1 MPTRNLVAGQLFDQ
15 TQSISAQS
23 RVLAQPSPSSRLLT
37 GLGRQPFQYV
47 VVFLIAFVILFLG
60 MDRGFDF
67 YDEGLILVG
76 AMRVAA
82 GQIPHRDF
90 YANYGPG
97 QFYTLAALFHLF
109 GRYIFVERMYDLT
122 VRSLIVTAAYGI
134 ARSYCRRWIAVCTA
148 IVCGFWL
155 FSSGLPS
162 IPYPIVPILLLSLVG
177 SMVLLPVF
185 EGESAWQPMMGAGA
199 LAGLVALF
207 RYDVG
212 AALALVQTCS
222 IGIAI
227 WFRQSSRRPDWRT
240 AASVLLP
247 YWLGITVVFLPVA
260 LLYLSVAPIHSWV
273 HDILI
278 YPAKYYVRARR
289 LPMPRIYWR
298 ALENMALYLPIPIG
312 LLSLLSAFAYR
323 HEASG
328 KTVEPKGEGD
338 NQRQCSFL
346 ILFGLLSIVFYFKG
360 IVRICVLQML
370 LALIPMALSL
380 AVLYEFS
387 SRRSV
392 WFHRAVQG
400 VMAVSLFAATW
411 SALKEVRVLYL
422 DHGSV
427 VEELL
432 SPPEAASVRAEI
444 NWRGQ
449 PDTLHTGLW
458 FLFDPDHSRLVS
470 YLLGHT
476 SPSET
481 IFIGLSRHD
490 RIFYNDLLTY
500 FVAGRLPA
508 TRWSHFDPDLQTRAD
523 IQRQMIKE
531 IDPQAV
537 RFIVLEPEFDRTI
550 EPSNDSSK
558 SSGVKL
564 LDDYIRSNYHP
575 IQMFGDL
582 SLLLR
587 NGANADAP
595 QSEPAGQ

>member
-1 MPTRNLVAGQLFDQ
+1 
-15 TQSISAQS
+15 
-23 RVLAQPSPSSRLLT
+23 
-37 GLGRQPFQYV
+37 
-47 VVFLIAFVILFLG
+47 
-60 MDRGFDF
+60 
-67 YDEGLILVG
+67 
-76 AMRVAA
+76 
-82 GQIPHRDF
+82 
-90 YANYGPG
+90 
-97 QFYTLAALFHLF
+97 
-109 GRYIFVERMYDLT
+109 
-122 VRSLIVTAAYGI
+122 
-134 ARSYCRRWIAVCTA
+134 
-148 IVCGFWL
+148 
-155 FSSGLPS
+155 
-162 IPYPIVPILLLSLVG
+162 
-177 SMVLLPVF
+177 VLLPVF
-185 EGESAWQPMMGAGA
+185 EGETAWQPMMGAGA
-199 LAGLVALF
+199 LAGVVALF

-222 IGIAI
+222 IGIAV
-227 WFRQSSRRPDWRT
+227 WLRQSSRRPDWRA

-247 YWLGITVVFLPVA
+247 YWFGITVVFLPVA
-260 LLYLSVAPIHSWV
+260 LLFLSVAPIHSWV

-298 ALENMALYLPIPIG
+298 ALENIALYLPIPIG
-312 LLSLLSAFAYR
+312 LVGLFSAFAYR
-323 HEASG
+323 QEASG
-328 KTVEPKGEGD
+328 IVVERKRRRD
-338 NQRQCSFL
+338 NQRQSSFL

-427 VEELL
+427 LEELL
-432 SPPEAASVRAEI
+432 LPPEAASARAEI

-458 FLFDPDHSRLVS
+458 FLFDSDHSKVVS
-470 YLLGHT
+470 YILGHT

-481 IFIGLSRHD
+481 MFIGLSRHD

-523 IQRQMIKE
+523 VQQQMINE
-531 IDPQAV
+531 IDAQAV
-537 RFIVLEPEFDRTI
+537 RFIVLESAFNQVI

-558 SSGVKL
+558 SSGVTL

-575 IQMFGDL
+575 IQVFGDL

-587 NGANADAP
+587 NGAGANAL
-595 QSEPAGQ
+595 QSSSADQ